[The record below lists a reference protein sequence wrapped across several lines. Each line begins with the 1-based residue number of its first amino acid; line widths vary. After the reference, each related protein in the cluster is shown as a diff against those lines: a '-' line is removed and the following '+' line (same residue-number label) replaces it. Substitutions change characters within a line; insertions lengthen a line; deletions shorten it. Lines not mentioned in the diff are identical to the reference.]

1 MGLAHQG
8 SYGKTPPPRGPD
20 GTVQVRH
27 WRPKGLAIA
36 RWHKAHLGSLAGIKG
51 WAGSNNPPTHLC
63 FSLLA
68 HHPIQVTPTRA
79 DSLLASGRPLT
90 RNRKESGRGSGS
102 HLTRAFAGSKP
113 LFGRAP
119 YSLYTHCSNA
129 YRPLS

>member
-1 MGLAHQG
+1 MRDSVG
-8 SYGKTPPPRGPD
+8 PPPEEVPKKVAVIHCD
-20 GTVQVRH
+20 IQVQADFVRD
-27 WRPKGLAIA
+27 LQ
-36 RWHKAHLGSLAGIKG
+36 
-51 WAGSNNPPTHLC
+51 C

-68 HHPIQVTPTRA
+68 HHPIRVTPTRA